1 MHERQFGG
9 FFPTQAD
16 FAYRMLACLTKT
28 VGMLSEHD
36 FMQLFDFPRRRKV
49 LARFRKVV
57 FRGYIQMFMNP
68 PRITRLRGL
77 SFQAKRN
84 YLRQAKDAR
93 CRGWKTPYE
102 VYKGAFTQR
111 IDRETF
117 IFWWGYLNDTEKVIF
132 LDACAQKIQEACHHL
147 WLNGAGENARIC
159 VKMADGADSGNYF
172 EF

>member
-68 PRITRLRGL
+68 PRITRLKGL
-77 SFQAKRN
+77 SFQVKRR
-84 YLRQAKDAR
+84 YLRQAKDAH
-93 CRGWKTPYE
+93 CKGWRTPYE
-102 VYKGAFTQR
+102 VYKGALTQC

-117 IFWWGYLNDTEKVIF
+117 IFWWDYLLASERLIF
-132 LDACAQKIQEACHHL
+132 LDACAHKIRENSCSL
-147 WLNGAGENARIC
+147 WLNGAGEDARIC
-159 VKMADGADSGNYF
+159 VRMANGADSGGHV